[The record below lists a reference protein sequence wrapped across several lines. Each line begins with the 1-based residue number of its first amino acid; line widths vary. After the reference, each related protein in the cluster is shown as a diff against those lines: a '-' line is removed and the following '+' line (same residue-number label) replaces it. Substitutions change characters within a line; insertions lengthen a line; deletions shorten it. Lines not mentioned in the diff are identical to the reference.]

1 MKRAALIVAA
11 MMLMAAADPA
21 TETEHVVTEGETL
34 SGIAERAGV
43 SKSVIA
49 AANGLNEPYD
59 VQKGQRL
66 IIPRQRVHT
75 VKKGETGL
83 GIANRYGIPFD
94 MIAIANGMDKP
105 YKVRTGQR
113 LIIPAVLADAPPP
126 PPQRSEPYFRVPHD
140 GKQLLGYG
148 RRADGGGH
156 EGIDFAVKS
165 GDMIRAA
172 SSGTVVFA
180 DKEPKRFGHLV
191 VIDHGN
197 GWRTRYGHLTRVTVK
212 LGEVVK
218 TGERIG
224 IGGQGGNA
232 KRPELHFEIIKDGT
246 PVNPAGRLARN

>member
-21 TETEHVVTEGETL
+21 TETEHVVTDGETL

-148 RRADGGGH
+148 RRADGR
-156 EGIDFAVKS
+156 E
-165 GDMIRAA
+165 DMDIYG
-172 SSGTVVFA
+172 SICGYSC
-180 DKEPKRFGHLV
+180 LY
-191 VIDHGN
+191 
-197 GWRTRYGHLTRVTVK
+197 RYLWV
-212 LGEVVK
+212 
-218 TGERIG
+218 
-224 IGGQGGNA
+224 
-232 KRPELHFEIIKDGT
+232 
-246 PVNPAGRLARN
+246 